1 MKNSKIRKSTSYGT
15 RILAEGVSVTENT
28 RISGRNNNVC
38 CIGSSG
44 SGKSGGYVVPNIQ
57 TLESSIIL
65 QDTKGRLHGLLGE
78 DLKKRGFNVVN
89 LDFENPQNSCGYNP
103 LAAVRIYEDGT
114 VCEQDIMQIA
124 NVLSPVIETKE
135 PFWDM
140 SSAAMIRFLIAFT
153 LEALP
158 EDEHNMMSV
167 VNLFHTFVKPDGYKG
182 FLPWIKDHPDSMSAH
197 AFSEVQTNRPA
208 ERTFACI
215 AGFVAA
221 KLASFMVKEAADIF
235 ASENSVDIAD
245 IGRRKTAVFVKVSD
259 TDQTFKDVVSI
270 FFTQAINTL
279 CREADANPD
288 GRLDVP
294 VHFILDDFASGTY
307 IPNFDQIISVIRSRD
322 IWTSIIIQ
330 SMSQLKTMYSDY
342 AADTIINNCDTI
354 LYLAANDFE
363 TAKYIGR
370 RAFKTAD
377 CILTMPRSKAY
388 VLFSGEKAL
397 LADKIRP
404 YSTLHT
410 PEPES
415 CEIEL
420 SDTKEISVQS

>member
-1 MKNSKIRKSTSYGT
+1 
-15 RILAEGVSVTENT
+15 
-28 RISGRNNNVC
+28 
-38 CIGSSG
+38 
-44 SGKSGGYVVPNIQ
+44 
-57 TLESSIIL
+57 
-65 QDTKGRLHGLLGE
+65 
-78 DLKKRGFNVVN
+78 
-89 LDFENPQNSCGYNP
+89 
-103 LAAVRIYEDGT
+103 
-114 VCEQDIMQIA
+114 
-124 NVLSPVIETKE
+124 
-135 PFWDM
+135 
-140 SSAAMIRFLIAFT
+140 
-153 LEALP
+153 
-158 EDEHNMMSV
+158 
-167 VNLFHTFVKPDGYKG
+167 
-182 FLPWIKDHPDSMSAH
+182 MSAH

>member
-1 MKNSKIRKSTSYGT
+1 MKNNIRNTSYGT
-15 RILAEGVSVTENT
+15 RILAEGVSVTEDT

-44 SGKSGGYVVPNIQ
+44 CGKSGGYVVPNLQ
-57 TLESSIIL
+57 TLENSIIL
-65 QDTKGRLHGLLGE
+65 QDTKGKLCDLLGD
-78 DLKKRGFNVVN
+78 DLKKRGFNVIN
-89 LDFENPQNSCGYNP
+89 LDFENPNNSYGYNP
-103 LAAVRIYEDGT
+103 LDAVRLHEDGS
-114 VCEQDIMQIA
+114 VYEQDIMQIA
-124 NVLSPVIETKE
+124 NVLSPKLNSDD
-135 PFWDM
+135 PFWEM

-167 VNLFHTFVKPDGYKG
+167 VDLFHTFVQPNGHTG
-182 FLPWIKDHPDSMSAH
+182 FLPWINEHPHSMSAH
-197 AFSEVQTNRPA
+197 AFAEVQTSRPA
-208 ERTFACI
+208 DRTFACI
-215 AGFVAA
+215 ASFAA
-221 KLASFMVKEAADIF
+221 ANLASFTVKEVANIF
-235 ASENSVDIAD
+235 AGENSINIAD

-259 TDQTFKDVVSI
+259 TDQTFKDVVSL

-279 CREADANPD
+279 CREADKNPE

-330 SMSQLKTMYSDY
+330 SMSQLNTMYSAY

-354 LYLAANDFE
+354 LYLAANDVG
-363 TAKYIGR
+363 TAKYVAK
-370 RAFKTAD
+370 RAFKTTD
-377 CILTMPRSKAY
+377 NILTMPRDKAY

-397 LADKIRP
+397 LANKIKP

-410 PEPES
+410 DEPEPES
-415 CEIEL
+415 YENEL
-420 SDTKEISVQS
+420 SDSKDPSVQS